1 MQSNLELENLQLRK
15 LNLELQSRLM
25 QVEHSKIDQ
34 RIKELENARPVS
46 DNRVL
51 QPHTLATD

>member
-25 QVEHSKIDQ
+25 QVEHGKIDQ
-34 RIKELENARPVS
+34 RIKELENARPIS
-46 DNRVL
+46 DNLVL
-51 QPHTLATD
+51 QPNTHSTD